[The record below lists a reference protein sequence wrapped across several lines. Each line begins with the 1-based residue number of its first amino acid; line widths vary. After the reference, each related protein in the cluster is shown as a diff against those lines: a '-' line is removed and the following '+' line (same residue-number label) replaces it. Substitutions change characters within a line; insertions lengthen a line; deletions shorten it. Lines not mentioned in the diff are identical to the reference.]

1 MARSVEWEGKYLRLV
16 TEGDWEWVER
26 TGGVGA
32 VVILAQH
39 DGKWIL
45 IEQDR
50 KPLGRPCL
58 ELPAGLVGDED
69 DLGPAE
75 TAIRELEE
83 ETGFRAA
90 RAEPLGEFHSSPGMA
105 SEGYT
110 LVRMH
115 GVRPGGD
122 KGEDGIT
129 VHLVAPEE
137 LADFVAGCRARG
149 LAVDGK
155 LLLLLAP
162 SLVG

>member
-1 MARSVEWEGKYLRLV
+1 MARSARWEGKYVRLV

-26 TGGVGA
+26 VGAVGA
-32 VVILAQH
+32 VVILAAH

-45 IEQDR
+45 IEQER
-50 KPLGRPCL
+50 KPLGNKCL

-69 DLGPAE
+69 NLGVAE
-75 TAIRELEE
+75 TAIKELEQ

-90 RAEPLGEFHSSPGMA
+90 RAEPLGEFHSSPGLV

-115 GVRPGGD
+115 GVRPGGN
-122 KGEDGIT
+122 KAEDGIT
-129 VHLVAPEE
+129 VHLVAPDE
-137 LADFVAGCRARG
+137 LAGFVAGCRARG

-162 SLVG
+162 SLLG

>member
-1 MARSVEWEGKYLRLV
+1 MTKSTQWEGKYIRLV
-16 TEGDWEWVER
+16 TEADWEWVER
-26 TGGVGA
+26 VGGVSA
-32 VVILAQH
+32 VAILAQH

-75 TAIRELEE
+75 TAIKELEE
-83 ETGFRAA
+83 ETGYRAA
-90 RAEPLGEFHSSPGMA
+90 RAELLGEFHSSPGMV
-105 SEGYT
+105 SEGYS

-115 GVRPGGD
+115 GVRAGGN
-122 KGEDGIT
+122 KAEDGIT

-137 LADFVAGCRARG
+137 LADFVAECRARG
-149 LAVDGK
+149 VAIDGK
-155 LLLLLAP
+155 LLLLLGS
-162 SLVG
+162 SLLG

>member
-1 MARSVEWEGKYLRLV
+1 MSKSVEWEGKYIRLV
-16 TEGDWEWVER
+16 SEGDWEWVER
-26 TGGVGA
+26 VGGVGA

-75 TAIRELEE
+75 TAIKELEE
-83 ETGFRAA
+83 ETGYRAA
-90 RAEPLGEFHSSPGMA
+90 RAELLGEFYSSPGMV
-105 SEGYT
+105 SESYT

-115 GVRPGGD
+115 GVRPGGT
-122 KGEDGIT
+122 KTEDAIK
-129 VHLVAPEE
+129 VHLVTGDE
-137 LADFVAGCRARG
+137 LPQFVDACRARG
-149 LAVDGK
+149 TAVDGK
-155 LLLLLAP
+155 LLLLLGS
-162 SLVG
+162 SLLA